1 MTVNVLNN
9 YQISIHDFE
18 ALDLLIEEAKIAQIQ
33 CDYLAPLKKPLKT
46 LAAIIVPII
55 VYVAE
60 KIGRW
65 SDFVTLYRIFVVVG
79 AYSART
85 AHPFQRNGAPFR
97 FKLSKAQQVY

>member
-1 MTVNVLNN
+1 MTVKVLNN

-18 ALDLLIEEAKIAQIQ
+18 TLDLLIEEAKIAQIQ

-60 KIGRW
+60 KIGD
-65 SDFVTLYRIFVVVG
+65 STSQNEMIIM
-79 AYSART
+79 AAQIIT
-85 AHPFQRNGAPFR
+85 ANYA
-97 FKLSKAQQVY
+97 